1 MNFSG
6 IAFFILENSE
16 IQFLLSI
23 NKLYISCQRS
33 KFVLFES
40 QISFI
45 VRKLLCRN
53 EVNTNGLFLK
63 VIEELQNIL
72 FFTMESMSLLHN

>member
-6 IAFFILENSE
+6 IAFFFILENSE
-16 IQFLLSI
+16 IQYLLSI
-23 NKLYISCQRS
+23 NKLYISWQLL

-53 EVNTNGLFLK
+53 EVNTNGLFSK

-72 FFTMESMSLLHN
+72 VFNIV